1 MPGKLKAVL
10 SLLRRTLARWSG
22 QSSVKMLIDDY
33 RPEHHYMR
41 GPGPKLVSSKP
52 PFLKTCKRRPL
63 SRRGQIH
70 VC

>member
-41 GPGPKLVSSKP
+41 GPGPKTRLKQAAVSED
-52 PFLKTCKRRPL
+52 
-63 SRRGQIH
+63 
-70 VC
+70 V